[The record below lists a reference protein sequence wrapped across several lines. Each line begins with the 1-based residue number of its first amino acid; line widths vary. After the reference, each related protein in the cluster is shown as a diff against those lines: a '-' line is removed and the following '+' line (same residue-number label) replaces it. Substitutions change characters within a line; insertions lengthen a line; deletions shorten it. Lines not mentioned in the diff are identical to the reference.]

1 MTDWEN
7 LRCFAALARGGTL
20 SAAARLLGVEHATIA
35 RRVAALEVE
44 AGLKLIDR
52 RGRRLQLTADGERV
66 ARLAERMEE
75 SAAALP
81 LIRAASS
88 ERLSGE
94 VRISAP
100 PTVAATMLGA
110 PIAALRAEHPDIDI
124 TLVGETRYAS
134 LDRREADIAI
144 RMTKPEA
151 GDVVLF
157 ALGQVRFRL
166 FATPDYLATVSP
178 PEWRF
183 IGYDEAMDSAPQMV
197 RLREIA
203 GNRRIGLKASTL
215 EFQLAAARAG
225 AGLAYLPDFMA
236 RGLNDVE
243 SPQGDEPPLVRD
255 VWLAVHSE
263 LVRVPV
269 VRAVIDALKPSL
281 VAQLWG

>member
-110 PIAALRAEHPDIDI
+110 PIAAIRAEHPDIDI

-157 ALGQVRFRL
+157 PLGQVRFRL

-203 GNRRIGLKASTL
+203 GSRRIGLKASTL

-281 VAQLWG
+281 VAQLRG

>member
-144 RMTKPEA
+144 RMVKPEA

-203 GNRRIGLKASTL
+203 GNRRISLKASTL

-281 VAQLWG
+281 VAQLRG